1 MKKQNDFK
9 SAISLTEDARL
20 NALRAKRDA
29 GDLHNP
35 FCAKSGREAEYYKAA
50 QSVQAC
56 DLILKVLKKEKNEE
70 AWKKARTVKR
80 KAKHLFTCA
89 MDVFVMAG
97 LIALA
102 CMGFAAVTVLFKFYD
117 PIIQAASVIGAS
129 AALAAALCQK

>member
-1 MKKQNDFK
+1 MLEEAGVCEIIITTGLFDDVLVDYCQ
-9 SAISLTEDARL
+9 SLEL
-20 NALRAKRDA
+20 
-29 GDLHNP
+29 
-35 FCAKSGREAEYYKAA
+35 
-50 QSVQAC
+50 QA
-56 DLILKVLKKEKNEE
+56 DIKKEKNEE

-89 MDVFVMAG
+89 MDIFVMAG

-102 CMGFAAVTVLFKFYD
+102 CMGVAAVTVLFKFHD